1 MRIEYSKTP
10 LLVGVNI
17 NDCHLILGMIEFIL
31 AGIGIMGSFMGSRAH
46 QTVFTFSLTPVMS
59 RLKLDV
65 LLYAVAI
72 IHCLTGRVSAPH
84 PLSIFNQLTA
94 A

>member
-1 MRIEYSKTP
+1 MRIEYCKTP
-10 LLVGVNI
+10 LLAGVNI
-17 NDCHLILGMIEFIL
+17 NDYHLTLGMIEFIL
-31 AGIGIMGSFMGSRAH
+31 AGIGNTGSFIGSRAH

>member
-1 MRIEYSKTP
+1 MIGIIE
-10 LLVGVNI
+10 L
-17 NDCHLILGMIEFIL
+17 IL
-31 AGIGIMGSFMGSRAH
+31 AGIGIMGSFIGSRAR
-46 QTVFTFSLTPVMS
+46 QPVFTFSLTPFMS

-72 IHCLTGRVSAPH
+72 THFLAGRVSTQH
-84 PLSIFNQLTA
+84 PLSIFNELTA

>member
-1 MRIEYSKTP
+1 MLGIIE
-10 LLVGVNI
+10 L
-17 NDCHLILGMIEFIL
+17 IL
-31 AGIGIMGSFMGSRAH
+31 AGIGIMGSFIGSRAR
-46 QTVFTFSLTPVMS
+46 QPVFTFSLTPFMS

-72 IHCLTGRVSAPH
+72 THCLAGRVSAPH
-84 PLSIFNQLTA
+84 PLSIFNELTA